1 MFDLRKLV
9 EICETKEKNIVSFVS
24 NYYDELK
31 YVILSYKIDFSKLF
45 SVIKSVHYHMLFYQ
59 IEC

>member
-45 SVIKSVHYHMLFYQ
+45 SVIKSVHYHMLF
-59 IEC
+59 